1 MKRDHSFLNDHRRVS
16 ESWCGRLP
24 GNTSSHEV
32 KLTADAEGCAARGE
46 THFSSSHERQSELV
60 PEVELLEGK
69 LRGSLQALVR
79 KEEGRQTGESGRC
92 PCWTGVSVSA
102 HEAGP
107 ARSAS
112 QSAGRTLPQRAPP
125 RAPATMLCAGGRDGL
140 QLLTQPLLVQFPHI
154 LFTVNLTHFSI

>member
-24 GNTSSHEV
+24 GTPHPMQVN
-32 KLTADAEGCAARGE
+32 LTTDAEGCAARGE

-69 LRGSLQALVR
+69 LHGSLQALVR

-92 PCWTGVSVSA
+92 PGWTGVSVSVHPRPVPPDRPPGA
-102 HEAGP
+102 LSAP
-107 ARSAS
+107 SRSEP
-112 QSAGRTLPQRAPP
+112 LL
-125 RAPATMLCAGGRDGL
+125 APATTPCTGGRDGL
-140 QLLTQPLLVQFPHI
+140 QLLTQAFAGSVSVYFIYSQSYAF
-154 LFTVNLTHFSI
+154 